1 MAFLTTLGLVTG
13 GAGAVN
19 SFLTGRSMA
28 KQAEMGLAKFRH
40 QELTDLAE
48 NLKPSTE
55 VERQLRET
63 AAKQRAAVVDVAQGR
78 DAAEAMAFMSMGL
91 DQIADMELK
100 GFGSMLDK
108 EFQADLVRV
117 QDEQQQRSILE
128 ARNMEKLGSL
138 KAQAQSGKQ
147 MQASALADFASMVT
161 SAGLAQEYA
170 ASEGGDTDP
179 AVRRAARRDARRAAR
194 EDRIAKGMGFLGK
207 NTKVGGFLGSIG
219 QSIGSFFN

>member
-19 SFLTGRSMA
+19 SFFTGRSMA
-28 KQAEMGLAKFRH
+28 NQAAQGLAKFRH

-48 NLKPSTE
+48 NLKPSLET
-55 VERQLRET
+55 ERQLRET
-63 AAKQRAAVVDVAQGR
+63 AAKQRAAVVDVSQGR

-91 DQIADMELK
+91 DQVADMELK

-128 ARNMEKLGSL
+128 NRNMEKLQSL

-147 MQASALADFASMVT
+147 MQASAIADFASMAT
-161 SAGLAQEYA
+161 SAGLSQEYA
-170 ASEGGDTDP
+170 SAEAGNTDP
-179 AVRRAARRDARRAAR
+179 AVRRAARQDAIIKAR
-194 EDRIAKGMGFLGK
+194 QDRIAKGMGFLGP
-207 NTKVGGFLGSIG
+207 NTAVGV
-219 QSIGSFFN
+219 FFRGLFN

>member
-19 SFLTGRSMA
+19 SFFTGRSMA
-28 KQAEMGLAKFRH
+28 EQAEMGLAKFRH

-91 DQIADMELK
+91 DQVADMELK
-100 GFGSMLDK
+100 GLGSMLDK
-108 EFQADLVRV
+108 EFQADVIRI
-117 QDEQQQRSILE
+117 QDEQKQRDILE
-128 ARNMEKLGSL
+128 TRNMEKLQSL
-138 KAQAQSGKQ
+138 RAQAQSGKQ
-147 MQASALADFASMVT
+147 MQASAISDFASMVT

-170 ASEGGDTDP
+170 AAEAGDTDP
-179 AVRRAARRDARRAAR
+179 AKRRAARQDARRAAR
-194 EDRIAKGMGFLGK
+194 DARRAQGLGFLGK
-207 NTKVGGFLGSIG
+207 NTAEGGFFRDI
-219 QSIGSFFN
+219 FN